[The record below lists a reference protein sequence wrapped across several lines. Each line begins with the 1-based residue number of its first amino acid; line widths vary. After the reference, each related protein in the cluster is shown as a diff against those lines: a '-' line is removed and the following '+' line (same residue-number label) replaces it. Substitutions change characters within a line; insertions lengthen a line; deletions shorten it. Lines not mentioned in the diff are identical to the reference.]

1 MSVVHLLTFDSNFH
15 TGNFVKKT
23 KITNEWANLQKE
35 LNNNNIL
42 KKTLKILKYNLLLN
56 KYFQIFKIRKSFK
69 TDIQKVCPFLQTTQI
84 TKIEEKLKKKRKDT
98 KIAKILYYIGQNM
111 SITHKELEDI
121 FRPINPISS
130 RWHTGHGWY
139 LDLVCDCKLGPIFN
153 SSKGNE
159 QISPVW
165 AVIVKYYY
173 K

>member
-42 KKTLKILKYNLLLN
+42 KKTLKILKYNSLLN

-84 TKIEEKLKKKRKDT
+84 TKIEE
-98 KIAKILYYIGQNM
+98 IL
-111 SITHKELEDI
+111 
-121 FRPINPISS
+121 
-130 RWHTGHGWY
+130 
-139 LDLVCDCKLGPIFN
+139 
-153 SSKGNE
+153 
-159 QISPVW
+159 
-165 AVIVKYYY
+165 
-173 K
+173 